1 MPRKSEP
8 ALRNTVRKFR
18 TESNQ
23 TQQELANQVGVTRQ
37 TIVAME
43 SSAYVPSLPLA
54 MRIARAFH
62 VSVEDI
68 LSLEE

>member
-8 ALRNTVRKFR
+8 TLRNTVRKFR
-18 TESNQ
+18 TEANQ

-37 TIVAME
+37 TIVALE
-43 SSAYVPSLPLA
+43 TSAYAPSLPLA
-54 MRIARAFH
+54 MRIARAFE

-68 LSLEE
+68 FSLDE

>member
-8 ALRNTVRKFR
+8 ALRNTVRKLR

-54 MRIARAFH
+54 MRIARAFQ
-62 VSVEDI
+62 VSVEGI
-68 LSLEE
+68 FSLAE